1 MARRFKL
8 FRYAAK
14 YVHSLNT
21 SVPADPWEATV
32 YLGKRREAKLLLV
45 RDEDVSHLDECH
57 RPTELGPFADG
68 RDPYLDERDMSRL
81 KGIESKTQRGGGG

>member
-21 SVPADPWEATV
+21 SVPADPWEAAI

-45 RDEDVSHLDECH
+45 RDEEDVSHLDECH
-57 RPTELGPFADG
+57 MPTSLVRSLMAEI
-68 RDPYLDERDMSRL
+68 RIWMSV
-81 KGIESKTQRGGGG
+81 I